1 MGVIKIRRKITSD
14 SLKIK
19 ELNQFMGREVEI
31 IVSDRKRAQKQTIK
45 LSGKRSAAGIL
56 EKYKN
61 PDFLDMEK
69 NIWSMVVSEKHA
81 NS

>member
-1 MGVIKIRRKITSD
+1 MGTIKIRRKITSD

-19 ELNQFMGREVEI
+19 ELNQFMGREVDI
-31 IVSDRKRAQKQTIK
+31 IVSDRKRALKQPVK
-45 LSGKRSAAGIL
+45 LSGKKSAAGIL